1 MMREVSIYLCL
12 SERLV
17 FVVMALCDDRKRLLG
32 RVDGCHVESL
42 YLRSS
47 RPVQERAV
55 DLQQ

>member
-17 FVVMALCDDRKRLLG
+17 FVVMTLCDNRNSLLG
-32 RVDGCHVESL
+32 RVHKCHVELL

-47 RPVQERAV
+47 RQV
-55 DLQQ
+55 